1 VEITIQV
8 GVCTNELFLLDEF
21 DILQGLCGE
30 FDGLVEAVLAAV
42 RNVHQLDHFGLQ
54 PLVEHVRLAEFGFEV
69 GAASQDEAGDV
80 GLVTRKVQRHRY
92 LGYFSHVVVPLLHT
106 QTRKTQR

>member
-1 VEITIQV
+1 M
-8 GVCTNELFLLDEF
+8 CTNELFLLDEF

-54 PLVEHVRLAEFGFEV
+54 PLVEHVRLTQLRFEV
-69 GAASQDEAGDV
+69 GAARQNEAGDV
-80 GLVTRKVQRHRY
+80 GFVSRKVQRHRH
-92 LGYFSHVVVPLLHT
+92 LRHFSHVVVPLLHS
-106 QTRKTQR
+106 QTSKTQR